1 MDAAVIQALIQ
12 QLQEQNRL
20 LAAQA
25 ARSDAQAA
33 RSDAQTQ
40 AVLAA
45 VAQWAPPTS
54 AASAAPAGAT
64 GVASSAAAP
73 AAPSKNRKICTVCGE
88 EKDRSSMARHMRVRH
103 GIVPPGRAAAAAAT
117 PAATS
122 PSPPPPATPAPAP
135 AAPTTKRGRG
145 RPRGSGRGRGGAQR
159 AQTQRSESPAS
170 SIYIPE
176 DSDEESSAASADGD
190 AAAASGAPP
199 AARRG
204 PRIPEGARR
213 GRVGFFS
220 VPSGCK
226 LVADFMRTV
235 PALVHDDLQEEI
247 NKAMSLLA
255 QGVAFV
261 VAARSSAAPRAPTA
275 AEVDRHAGDALATET
290 LNRIT
295 EHFKQSGCAEGTAE
309 RYFSALEASGVL
321 HFLQE
326 QRRVGPEAA
335 QAVAALKKAYCKR
348 GVMTN
353 KHRCNPADRLEGG
366 FAPDKEQLEAYVLLR
381 MTGPE
386 GMVACM
392 TALAAAAP
400 PPLAPPAAAAT
411 LTRVQFQQINAAVF
425 AVIALASPAMRSG
438 VWMAM
443 TVTRLLENLNFD
455 LTAIR
460 AGIVARSDFTAA
472 ELDGLSTIVFAL
484 EGDKTARIYGVAS
497 IAVTAEL
504 AALLRLFVRFRAR
517 ALSDCFGVDAPS
529 DLLFVNS
536 AGGPLTNLSVHT
548 RTFTEAAAGY
558 TNPATGAPFPTMNM
572 PPNGFRAV
580 QTTAEARA
588 STAVPDSARAA
599 LVAATQNHTKAVAAS
614 AAYTLID
621 PRERALRDYAAL
633 RCAGVHYMSGYLT
646 SDQTVLFS

>member
-1 MDAAVIQALIQ
+1 MDAAVMQALIQ

-25 ARSDAQAA
+25 ARSDAQ
-33 RSDAQTQ
+33 TQ

-45 VAQWAPPTS
+45 VAQWAPPQ
-54 AASAAPAGAT
+54 APQAPAAPAGA
-64 GVASSAAAP
+64 ASSAAAP
-73 AAPSKNRKICTVCGE
+73 QAPSKNRKICPVCGE

-103 GIVPPGRAAAAAAT
+103 GIVPPGRAAAAAA
-117 PAATS
+117 ATS
-122 PSPPPPATPAPAP
+122 PSPPPAQAPAAPAPAP
-135 AAPTTKRGRG
+135 AAKRGRG
-145 RPRGSGRGRGGAQR
+145 RPRGSGRGRGRGGSQR

-176 DSDEESSAASADGD
+176 DSDESADSD
-190 AAAASGAPP
+190 DAEDDSAAAAQPP
-199 AARRG
+199 AAPRRG

-309 RYFSALEASGVL
+309 RYFSALETSGVL

-348 GVMTN
+348 GVLTN
-353 KHRCNPADRLEGG
+353 KHRCNPSDRLEDG

-392 TALAAAAP
+392 TALAAAPPSAAP
-400 PPLAPPAAAAT
+400 AAAT
-411 LTRVQFQQINAAVF
+411 LTRVQFQQTNAAVF

-443 TVTRLLENLNFD
+443 TVTRLLENLDFD

-472 ELDGLSTIVFAL
+472 ELDGLSTIVFGL

-504 AALLRLFVRFRAR
+504 AALLRLFVRFRAC
-517 ALSDCFGVDAPS
+517 ALRDCFGVDAPS

-633 RCAGVHYMSGYLT
+633 RRAGVHYMSGYFM
-646 SDQTVLFS
+646 SE